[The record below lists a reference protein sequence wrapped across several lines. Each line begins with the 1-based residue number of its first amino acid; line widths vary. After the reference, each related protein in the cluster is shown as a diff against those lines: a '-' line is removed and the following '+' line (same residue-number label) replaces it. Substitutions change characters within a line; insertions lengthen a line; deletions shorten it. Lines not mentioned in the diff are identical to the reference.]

1 MNNSPFLHH
10 GSIMASFYPCIHKI
24 VRTSVHFLFIS
35 HLTKVK
41 LSIPHYIKIDFLFIY
56 QNHDIFTKHQT
67 WMSLRPGWYL
77 HAYTSAKHNFIISIM
92 PTNRD
97 PLSSMIFL
105 WIAPVDIFRNVFYR
119 YNRKELKPNM
129 QWGNF
134 KLALSAITS
143 NKNLNSITLPNHQEG
158 CG

>member
-1 MNNSPFLHH
+1 MNNSPFLHY
-10 GSIMASFYPCIHKI
+10 GSIMASFYPCSHKKKSI
-24 VRTSVHFLFIS
+24 RTSVHFLFIS

-41 LSIPHYIKIDFLFIY
+41 LSIPHYITIDFLFIY

-92 PTNRD
+92 PANRD

-143 NKNLNSITLPNHQEG
+143 NKNFKLNNFA
-158 CG
+158 

>member
-1 MNNSPFLHH
+1 MLSNFRELDFLL
-10 GSIMASFYPCIHKI
+10 SFYLPNKSWILTSRKYKCLVFTHAVIKKNI
-24 VRTSVHFLFIS
+24 RTSVHFLFIS

-92 PTNRD
+92 PANRD

-105 WIAPVDIFRNVFYR
+105 WIAPVDIFRNVFKR
-119 YNRKELKPNM
+119 YNR
-129 QWGNF
+129 Q
-134 KLALSAITS
+134 S
-143 NKNLNSITLPNHQEG
+143 
-158 CG
+158 

>member
-1 MNNSPFLHH
+1 MNNSPFLHY
-10 GSIMASFYPCIHKI
+10 GSIMASFYPCSHKKNI
-24 VRTSVHFLFIS
+24 RTSVHFLFLS

-92 PTNRD
+92 PANRD

-119 YNRKELKPNM
+119 VKTKYAVGEFQVGTVCN
-129 QWGNF
+129 NF
-134 KLALSAITS
+134 K
-143 NKNLNSITLPNHQEG
+143 
-158 CG
+158 